1 MVISCR
7 LKWNWQNIVDEG
19 DELISTTLAE
29 KERLKE
35 NLDNKIRKPKYD
47 PYAEE
52 YDADTGE
59 KKMLSKYDEDGEGKK
74 RKVRH
79 LQKLIGIADS
89 KKTFVLGRAHEPKTK
104 VSPNA
109 MGHSNSLTAI
119 SLEYDSRVS
128 CFNNY

>member
-7 LKWNWQNIVDEG
+7 LKWNCQNIVDEG
-19 DELISTTLAE
+19 DALISTTLAE

-59 KKMLSKYDEDGEGKK
+59 KKMLSKYDEDIEGKK
-74 RKVRH
+74 GKVHHLRK
-79 LQKLIGIADS
+79 L
-89 KKTFVLGRAHEPKTK
+89 
-104 VSPNA
+104 
-109 MGHSNSLTAI
+109 
-119 SLEYDSRVS
+119 LE
-128 CFNNY
+128 